1 MSLEK
6 SMADLAESNIKLA
19 AAQERLATAQEAVA
33 DKYQEMM
40 AFFAAN
46 QGEAAATPAAAE
58 KAPAEKRGPGRPKK
72 TEKIAPP
79 PPEDND
85 DDEGLDDDDG
95 MGDEPT
101 QRTSDE
107 VKAILQKFKA
117 AGGVPRDIMGKFGA
131 KAFPELKEA
140 DFNAVYEATEKALAK
155 L

>member
-19 AAQERLATAQEAVA
+19 AAQDRLATAQEKVA

-46 QGEAAATPAAAE
+46 QGGEVATPAATE

-72 TEKIAPP
+72 DKPADPP
-79 PPEDND
+79 PAAD
-85 DDEGLDDDDG
+85 DGLGDDDDG
-95 MGDEPT
+95 MGDDAPT

-107 VKAILQKFKA
+107 VKAKLQEFKA
-117 AGGVPRDIMGKFGA
+117 AGGVPRDIMSKFGA
-131 KAFPELKEA
+131 KAFPELKDA

>member
-6 SMADLAESNIKLA
+6 SMAELAESNIKLA
-19 AAQERLATAQEAVA
+19 AAQDRLATAQEAVA

-46 QGEAAATPAAAE
+46 QGGDAPATAE
-58 KAPAEKRGPGRPKK
+58 KPAPAKRGPGRPKK
-72 TEKIAPP
+72 EEKQADPP
-79 PPEDND
+79 PAA
-85 DDEGLDDDDG
+85 DDG
-95 MGDEPT
+95 LGDDGDDLGDDAP

>member
-6 SMADLAESNIKLA
+6 SMAELAESNIKLA
-19 AAQERLATAQEAVA
+19 AAQDRLATAQEAVA

-46 QGEAAATPAAAE
+46 QGGDAPAAAE
-58 KAPAEKRGPGRPKK
+58 KPAPAKRGPGRPKK
-72 TEKIAPP
+72 EEKPSDPP
-79 PPEDND
+79 PAADDGLGD
-85 DDEGLDDDDG
+85 DDLGDDA
-95 MGDEPT
+95 P

-107 VKAILQKFKA
+107 VKALLQKFKA